1 MYKFHEAKIKSLKH
15 VKIWGT
21 GNPLREFLH
30 VQDLS
35 EAIIFILKNINAEN
49 IYGERVSTIN
59 IGTGEEISIKNLALL
74 MKKSLVTKGI

>member
-1 MYKFHEAKIKSLKH
+1 MSKYGELEIRSE
-15 VKIWGT
+15 
-21 GNPLREFLH
+21 NFLH

-59 IGTGEEISIKNLALL
+59 IGTGEEISIKKFSASDE
-74 MKKSLVTKGI
+74 KSLVTKGI